1 MADTQQPLTGKEERV
16 IRTVERTLA
25 AEKRREQPGV
35 KITNLASGKVQVE
48 VHAYNDDLTAAG
60 EAARAEFDRQL
71 RLASVDVDEL
81 DRLRWLATIGQA
93 AMDRGVVNDLKAALN
108 EDDPRLAVERE
119 QYLATQVPEPV
130 EDEIPNVRDI
140 AAGPGKRRRSVA
152 AVGDDGP
159 PHTPTV
165 DALDEMMAK
174 LREVQDSGVEG
185 VQVRDA

>member
-1 MADTQQPLTGKEERV
+1 MADDQKPLTGKEERLMRA
-16 IRTVERTLA
+16 IERVLA
-25 AEKRREQPGV
+25 ARSRREQPGV

-48 VHAYNDDLTAAG
+48 VHAYDDDLTAAG
-60 EAARAEFDRQL
+60 DRARAEFDRQL
-71 RLASVDVDEL
+71 SQESVDAATLE
-81 DRLRWLATIGQA
+81 RMRWLATIGQA
-93 AMDRGVVNDLKAALN
+93 HLDQQGEPDETTRRMLAERDEFLAKIHA
-108 EDDPRLAVERE
+108 ED
-119 QYLATQVPEPV
+119 VPEPV
-130 EDEIPNVRDI
+130 ADEIPNVHDI